1 MYKNISAILHFQ
13 LLLSQS
19 AGWHCKQLIPSC
31 GIMLGAC
38 RALKV
43 WGLTEGSHQRAG
55 LENCNPVP
63 LPVPPRQEQTS
74 SGGLS
79 SIRVPALHDGI
90 YQQSTGQNKASLKLL
105 LIRNL
110 TRVLSRVGNTEN

>member
-1 MYKNISAILHFQ
+1 MHKNISAILHFQ

-31 GIMLGAC
+31 GIMLEAC

-43 WGLTEGSHQRAG
+43 RGLTEGSHRGAG
-55 LENCNPVP
+55 LENCNPVL
-63 LPVPPRQEQTS
+63 LPAPPRQEQTVSS

-79 SIRVPALHDGI
+79 CIRVPALHDGI
-90 YQQSTGQNKASLKLL
+90 YQQSTGQNKAFSQAA
-105 LIRNL
+105 
-110 TRVLSRVGNTEN
+110 SY